1 MALSAITTHIHV
13 NATNLSAHIGV
24 VSLGLTDMKKTR
36 LIYSAKMIA
45 MMAAEPGLRAVIAVQ
60 EKRNAGSGPKMW
72 CR

>member
-1 MALSAITTHIHV
+1 
-13 NATNLSAHIGV
+13 
-24 VSLGLTDMKKTR
+24 MKKTR